1 MEGIIHTGN
10 QVRNMAGRKKD
21 PLYKSSDMRFRE
33 FLLVS
38 ARKEI

>member
-21 PLYKSSDMRFRE
+21 PLYKSFE
-33 FLLVS
+33 FP
-38 ARKEI
+38 

>member
-21 PLYKSSDMRFRE
+21 PLYKSFGMSFRE
-33 FLLVS
+33 FYLY
-38 ARKEI
+38 RQGKK